1 MAEESPQ
8 HFVAAQLA
16 VETLEQLAQILEAR
30 GFRDVGDLVN
40 AGHLPLE
47 KPAQAPLE
55 AVPLQRLQA
64 GQTAQEQ
71 QEHGLIEARRRNLRL
86 LAVVAKPFQP
96 LPQSEDLPTVSKDAG
111 QHGFSRQGIRVAS
124 TLPD

>member
-8 HFVAAQLA
+8 HFVATHLA
-16 VETLEQLAQILEAR
+16 IEPLEQLAQILEVR

-40 AGHLPLE
+40 AGHAPPQIAAQGSLE
-47 KPAQAPLE
+47 T
-55 AVPLQRLQA
+55 VPLQRLQT
-64 GQTAQEQ
+64 GQAAQEQ

-86 LAVVAKPFQP
+86 FAVVAKPFQP
-96 LPQSEDLPTVSKDAG
+96 LSQSEYLPTVSKDAG